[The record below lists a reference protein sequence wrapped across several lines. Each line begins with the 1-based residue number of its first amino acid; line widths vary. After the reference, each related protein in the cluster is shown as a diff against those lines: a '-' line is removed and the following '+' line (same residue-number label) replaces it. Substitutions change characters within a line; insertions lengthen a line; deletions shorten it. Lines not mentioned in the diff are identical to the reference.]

1 MSRITTTQPAASVT
15 GKKTRFVVYYKET
28 ILSVKATDVSYFTAI
43 NGNVQLFTLNG
54 KAHTIRKNLTELE
67 EQIDDH
73 QFIRVNRSTIVSF
86 DGIDRVETF
95 FGQRAVIFL
104 KPSGK
109 VVVPKGRLTAFLN
122 WLDQ

>member
-1 MSRITTTQPAASVT
+1 MSRITTLSPYASAT

-28 ILSVKATDVSYFTAI
+28 ILSVKATDVSYFTAE

-54 KAHTIRKNLTELE
+54 KGYTIRKNLTELE
-67 EQIDDH
+67 EQIDNH
-73 QFIRVNRSTIVSF
+73 QFFRVNRSTIISF

-95 FGQRAVIFL
+95 TGQRVVVFL
-104 KPSGK
+104 KPSGE
-109 VVVPKGRLTAFLN
+109 VVVPKGRVTTFLH

>member
-1 MSRITTTQPAASVT
+1 MSRITTIPPLAVVA

-28 ILSVKATDVSYFTAI
+28 ILSVKAADVSYFTAE
-43 NGNVQLFTLNG
+43 NGSVQLFTLTG
-54 KAHTIRKNLTELE
+54 KGYTIRKNLTELE
-67 EQIDDH
+67 EQLDEH
-73 QFIRVNRSTIVSF
+73 QFFRVNRSTIISF

-95 FGQRAVIFL
+95 FGQRAIIFL